1 MGFLMNVVFVVLFLM
16 LVRFLFKLPGKTHF
30 NNTKD
35 EIDNEELKYEY
46 LHQKY
51 TNEYPEGKIIEINR
65 PKKEYGYWV
74 IVIDLSNFFDIRVN
88 RDKGIEKK
96 IIFWEGTHNKLKQE
110 IHVQYDKEKKQEIET
125 MKNWDE
131 EGNIIN

>member
-1 MGFLMNVVFVVLFLM
+1 MNVVFVVLFLM
-16 LVRFLFKLPGKTHF
+16 LVSFLFKLPGKIHF

-35 EIDNEELKYEY
+35 EIDNEELKEEY

-51 TNEYPEGKIIEINR
+51 TNQYPEGKIIEINR

-88 RDKGIEKK
+88 RGKLIEKK
-96 IIFWEGTHNKLKQE
+96 IIFWEGTHNKIKQE
-110 IHVQYDKEKKQEIET
+110 IHIQYDKKKEQEIET

-131 EGNIIN
+131 EGNEIKSE